1 MTTGDISVI
10 IPALNM
16 AQFLPD
22 AVASIRRQAV
32 PVAEILV
39 IDPGSTDGTAD
50 VIATLA
56 GSGLPIRR
64 IETDLCGPGPARNLA
79 LAEAR
84 GEIIA
89 FIDADD
95 VWPADKLV
103 RQAAR
108 LDAAPEVDMVS
119 GFVRY
124 FEDLDPA
131 SLAPVEGSRIETFF
145 HVHLGA
151 CLYRR
156 SLFDRIGGFDESLRY
171 SEDVDLLLRIREQAI
186 PFTILRAVT
195 LYYRRHPGSMMVQPD
210 PRRALDFSRSVALS
224 MARKRALGLTGDLP
238 PFESFVEP
246 AS

>member
-64 IETDLCGPGPARNLA
+64 IEADPCGPGPARNLG
-79 LAEAR
+79 LAQASS
-84 GEIIA
+84 GLIA

-95 VWPADKLV
+95 IWPADKLV

-108 LDAAPEVDMVS
+108 LDAAPDVDMVS

-124 FEDLDPA
+124 FEDLDPV
-131 SLAPVEGSRIETFF
+131 SLAPVEGSRTETFF
-145 HVHLGA
+145 HVHLGT

-156 SLFDRIGGFDESLRY
+156 GLFDRIGGFDERLRY

-195 LYYRRHPGSMMVQPD
+195 LYYRRHPGSMTVQPD
-210 PRRALDFSRSVALS
+210 PRRALDFSRAVAFS
-224 MARKRALGLTGDLP
+224 MARRRALGLVGDLP
-238 PFESFVEP
+238 PFEGFVEP
-246 AS
+246 AP